1 MLYNYYMKINYKY
14 LFPFLLVLGFL
25 PCLHAQVTVVKQDG
39 QNIYLDVSEHNRT
52 VSVGD
57 TFQIILSK
65 EKLTNPK
72 TGKDLGWINH
82 YSETGTITEV
92 QPMYVVGQIQ
102 GKQTF
107 NVGQEAV
114 ITAAAQNLQTPIAN
128 TSTDAQQETSAAHAS
143 SRKAIAYNVVDQEI
157 ISAAKADLTLFPGEE
172 IAALTAKK
180 VILYQA
186 EGLLLQPLSE
196 FRLPISYKPV
206 TLSVQDLMQTGTP
219 QIFVTVYDDGAHKIS
234 TLVFESK
241 DNELKQV
248 ATVPYFVK
256 QWGCG
261 DEQKIYAQ
269 KPFISNIKPGDARLL
284 QYENGRFKLDKKGF
298 NTRHNWL
305 SGTQVFPIE
314 NAESENLLYT
324 ASNGRLKMQLDNGK
338 FIESEALFSGTP
350 NRVKYKQQLV
360 YFYPAVEVYKENEKA
375 TIAAIENTT
384 KMGILS
390 EQFGMYNGGKLH
402 FLTYENGTL
411 KINETAVLD
420 GFVYDINCTQ
430 KGILIPQ
437 VLASGQTILKEI
449 YR

>member
-1 MLYNYYMKINYKY
+1 MKINYKH
-14 LFPFLLVLGFL
+14 LLPFLLALGFF
-25 PCLHAQVTVVKQDG
+25 PCLQAQVTVVKQDG
-39 QNIYLDVSEHNRT
+39 QNIYLDISEYTRT

-57 TFQIILSK
+57 TFQVILSK

-72 TGKDLGWINH
+72 TGKDLGWVNH
-82 YSETGTITEV
+82 YSETGTITEA
-92 QPMYVVGQIQ
+92 QPMYVVGQIP
-102 GKQTF
+102 GKQVVK
-107 NVGQEAV
+107 VGQDAV
-114 ITAAAQNLQTPIAN
+114 ITAAAEPVQ
-128 TSTDAQQETSAAHAS
+128 TSAANTNVAEQETPVAAPVS
-143 SRKAIAYNVVDQEI
+143 NRKAIAYNVVDQEI
-157 ISAAKADLTLFPGEE
+157 ISAAKADFTLFPGEE

-180 VILYQA
+180 VILYQT

-196 FRLPISYKPV
+196 FKLPISYEPI

-234 TLVFESK
+234 TLVFELK

-248 ATVPYFVK
+248 ASVPYFVK

-269 KPFISNIKPGDARLL
+269 KPFISNIKPGDAHLL
-284 QYENGRFKLDKKGF
+284 QYVNGRFKLDKKGF

-324 ASNGRLKMQLDNGK
+324 ASSGRLKMQLDNGK
-338 FIESEALFSGTP
+338 FIESEPLFSATP

-360 YFYPAVEVYKENEKA
+360 YFYPAVEIYKENEKA

-390 EQFGMYNGGKLH
+390 EQFGLYNGAKLH

-411 KINETAVLD
+411 KTNETAVLD
-420 GFVYDINCTQ
+420 GFVYDMNCTQ
-430 KGILIPQ
+430 KGILVPQ